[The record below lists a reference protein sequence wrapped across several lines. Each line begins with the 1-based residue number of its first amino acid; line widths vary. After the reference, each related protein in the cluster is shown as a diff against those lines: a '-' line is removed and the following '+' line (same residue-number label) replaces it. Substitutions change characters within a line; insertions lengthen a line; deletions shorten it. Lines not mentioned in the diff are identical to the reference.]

1 MAGIEPFTSRSEKL
15 AGPIL
20 NLMVSTPTISG
31 SDYNISKF
39 QLKQNARTLCSPCFH
54 TYGIDIQNRTRN
66 LVPVKI
72 DYGFARSQANPLRQN
87 GLRLSHG
94 GGNDVEN
101 PFILQYMLFF
111 EFFCILS
118 NIYYLYIFNVRIGC
132 AQVAHSIFL
141 YIFHNN
147 IFCSILASLWMPFFI
162 LKS

>member
-1 MAGIEPFTSRSEKL
+1 MAGIEPLTSRYSKTRRT
-15 AGPIL
+15 IL

-39 QLKQNARTLCSPCFH
+39 QLKQNARTLCRPYSG
-54 TYGIDIQNRTRN
+54 TRSIGIKYKTSN
-66 LVPVKI
+66 LVPVKM

-111 EFFCILS
+111 R
-118 NIYYLYIFNVRIGC
+118 IF
-132 AQVAHSIFL
+132 
-141 YIFHNN
+141 
-147 IFCSILASLWMPFFI
+147 
-162 LKS
+162 